1 MRVFSCGELDF
12 IFPQQLRE
20 LNPGGHSVNSG
31 AVLYDL
37 THIPSTLLAAACAIA
52 AQPSLH
58 DVRIRFYGLDHFLM
72 GLSRPANVRSY
83 KHRPC
88 PPALHRMASAGSP
101 IRVRTRSFAHG
112 RAHSIVFH
120 GIILSCLSCHSS
132 CLSHRPMSWYLQLRV
147 SVRCRGSLSLSSA
160 TFVAVIFFL
169 SGLFVCRILF
179 SSAGIS
185 IYPALFSVQR
195 MRPRC

>member
-1 MRVFSCGELDF
+1 MMLG
-12 IFPQQLRE
+12 
-20 LNPGGHSVNSG
+20 SVLM
-31 AVLYDL
+31 A
-37 THIPSTLLAAACAIA
+37 STTFALELAAPRPHYSVVVQAS
-52 AQPSLH
+52 SL
-58 DVRIRFYGLDHFLM
+58 Y
-72 GLSRPANVRSY
+72 
-83 KHRPC
+83 
-88 PPALHRMASAGSP
+88 PPALHTMASAGSP
-101 IRVRTRSFAHG
+101 SRVRTRSFAHG

>member
-1 MRVFSCGELDF
+1 MYS
-12 IFPQQLRE
+12 
-20 LNPGGHSVNSG
+20 
-31 AVLYDL
+31 L
-37 THIPSTLLAAACAIA
+37 TLQAAACTTA
-52 AQPSLH
+52 ALPSVH
-58 DVRIRFYGLDHFLM
+58 DARICFDGFDHFRI
-72 GLSRPANVRSY
+72 GARRPTIVWSY
-83 KHRPC
+83 RHRPC

-147 SVRCRGSLSLSSA
+147 SVRCRGSLSRSSA